1 MKHLEQLRSLN
12 ACREA
17 IEWASAYPDL
27 EQAWKA
33 CPRPDWM
40 LWLLGKK
47 PPEKRIS
54 VAIAC
59 EIARTVLHL
68 VPEGEDRP
76 RKAIEAAEAWL
87 IEPTEERRKAAARAD
102 ARAARAAAR
111 AAAWAEWADWAE
123 AAAAAEAAAWAA
135 EAAAAEA
142 AAEAADAWA
151 ASAAWAARAAK
162 RVRLDVAAV
171 VRRHHPLPP
180 SLD

>member
-87 IEPTEERRKAAARAD
+87 IEPTEERRKAAAGAD
-102 ARAARAAAR
+102 AQAARAAAR
-111 AAAWAEWADWAE
+111 AAWADWADWAE
-123 AAAAAEAAAWAA
+123 AAWAAAWAA
-135 EAAAAEA
+135 EAARA
-142 AAEAADAWA
+142 AAAAGADAGA
-151 ASAAWAARAAK
+151 AAQ
-162 RVRLDVAAV
+162 AAV